1 MISQRRQLTI
11 TPAELDAISA
21 RLGISASSRSAVFGA
36 RTHVCPKCDRVLAI
50 AEVIERYCAH
60 CGDIQPEEVRL

>member
-1 MISQRRQLTI
+1 MSRLRGEIAASVSPQYAALM
-11 TPAELDAISA
+11 AK
-21 RLGISASSRSAVFGA
+21 RLGR

-60 CGDIQPEEVRL
+60 CGDVQPEEVRL